1 MNTINPVEISH
12 SSSSSPD
19 LSADT
24 PACSVCGRQDETIR
38 SVVYPFVIS
47 VIVITFRRAL
57 SGTWCAKHRRQNNF
71 LASIVTAT
79 LGWFGIPFG
88 LIYTPAALYKL
99 ARGGDQPAGINGDN
113 LKSIGL
119 LKMQNNDPAGAIRC
133 FEESLKFKEDE
144 QVISWIRQIRDKT
157 SRGSQPTRSRSV
169 GAYLGMIF
177 GALLIG
183 IVIGILD
190 MIITDFLARLMV
202 QVESILVVL
211 LSWVPFLILCSLGG
225 VVLFQLIERSLS
237 KITHPKKGLF
247 SSLGILAGIL
257 AVYGILHGSA
267 IADNF
272 YYYLKGGSTESIT
285 YEIIVTL
292 LTLLFGGI
300 SWFFYIIDIQ
310 FTSDIIYLVL
320 MGIVLVFYIMLASNA
335 AKRTFQWRELIQKN
349 HQPEI

>member
-1 MNTINPVEISH
+1 MKTNNPVEISH
-12 SSSSSPD
+12 SSSSPSD
-19 LSADT
+19 FAAGA

-57 SGTWCAKHRRQNNF
+57 SGTWCAKHRSQNKL
-71 LASIVTAT
+71 LASLLTAT
-79 LGWFGIPFG
+79 LGWIGIPFG

-99 ARGGDQPAGINGDN
+99 ARGGDQPQGINGDN
-113 LKSIGL
+113 LKNIGF
-119 LKMQNNDPAGAIRC
+119 LKMQGNDPDGAIRC

-144 QVISWIRQIRDKT
+144 QVISSIRQIRERAPRD
-157 SRGSQPTRSRSV
+157 SHPTRSGNA

-177 GALLIG
+177 GAFLIG
-183 IVIGILD
+183 FVIGILD
-190 MIITDFLARLMV
+190 MIITDSFTLLME

-225 VVLFQLIERSLS
+225 VLLFQLIERSLS
-237 KITHPKKGLF
+237 KITRPKKGLF
-247 SSLGILAGIL
+247 SALGILAGIL

-267 IADNF
+267 IADNI
-272 YYYLKGGSTESIT
+272 YYYLKGGPIESIT
-285 YEIIVTL
+285 YEIIINL

-320 MGIVLVFYIMLASNA
+320 MGVVLVYYILLASNA
-335 AKRTFQWRELIQKN
+335 ASRTFQWRDLIQKN
-349 HQPEI
+349 RQSEI